1 MAAVWMSVLFAVG
14 STAAIMAGQHGLTAN
29 VTLTNASATFAQISN
44 TSVDA
49 HEASDGYNTG
59 AA

>member
-1 MAAVWMSVLFAVG
+1 
-14 STAAIMAGQHGLTAN
+14 MAGQHGLTAN

>member
-1 MAAVWMSVLFAVG
+1 VL
-14 STAAIMAGQHGLTAN
+14 SDPLAAIMAGQHRLTAN